1 MHAVV
6 KGMVFN
12 PLMYQQV
19 PLEHHHLAAVSAV
32 LRRLATEP
40 WNSTFQTRCNWL
52 PYILGQLLITQR
64 LVYHQHLL
72 LT

>member
-6 KGMVFN
+6 KGWVFN

-32 LRRLATEP
+32 FRRLGTEP
-40 WNSTFQTRCNWL
+40 WKSEDATGC
-52 PYILGQLLITQR
+52 LIYLDSCSSR
-64 LVYHQHLL
+64 RGLCAISI
-72 LT
+72 